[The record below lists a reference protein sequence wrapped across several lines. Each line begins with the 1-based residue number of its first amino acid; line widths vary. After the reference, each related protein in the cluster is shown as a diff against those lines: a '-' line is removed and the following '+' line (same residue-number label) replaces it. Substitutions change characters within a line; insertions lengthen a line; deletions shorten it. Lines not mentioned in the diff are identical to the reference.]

1 MQHIIN
7 RLILALSIL
16 SLWTLFTPSAQA
28 QTFAPTDCPIDTPAS
43 VTVECGTVTVT
54 ADRAADTG
62 AIDIAIMHYRSAHP
76 DATPVFLLAGG
87 PGLSG
92 ILAFGLDYGDSIAPF
107 LAERDVII
115 FDQRGV
121 GLSGKLTCAGGVS
134 EGGARFDVAFPG
146 AAFADFFS
154 QTIADCGAQFAADGV
169 NIAAYTSA
177 ASAADIADI
186 AAALGYE
193 KINLYGSSYGTRY
206 AQAVMADY
214 PDLLNAVVLDSTL
227 PTAANPAADALAA
240 FNHAL
245 ETLFTACETD
255 AYCAAAYP
263 NLRADF
269 DTALQNLAAE
279 SVTIDGISQQSGEA
293 FPVAVNNNVFLGIV
307 FNGFY
312 TPETVRLLPGAIAG
326 AAVGD
331 YTLLGQIAGN
341 FLAPEGNIAG
351 MLADGMQYAVTCG
364 EETAFEQR
372 AAVEAALAAFPHLA
386 YPLYTGPQ
394 LGPAIFD
401 ACATWATAAPD
412 AMWNQPV
419 ISAVPT
425 LILGGQFDMITPTYW
440 SAAMVHNLPNG
451 AFYEFP
457 GLAHVTAD
465 GDNCPMMMVQDFL
478 RDPATAPTDC
488 RTAMPALT
496 FEIVPPVAAATPT
509 EEAAVTEEASAE
521 SATDTPPAATASAMG
536 DILLV
541 PVDDVSG
548 ARVLVPEGWIEAG
561 DSTFAAP
568 DGSITLTQQAITAPS
583 AAFVLPVVAAQIGVS
598 DLGVP
603 TEVIIGDVTWRRYTV
618 TVEDRAV
625 EIAVAEQSGV
635 YLVLLN
641 APLDQR
647 DALIEAILLPALA
660 GFNAAE

>member
-1 MQHIIN
+1 MQRIIN
-7 RLILALSIL
+7 RLILTLGIL
-16 SLWTLFTPSAQA
+16 SLWTLFTTAAQA
-28 QTFAPTDCPIDTPAS
+28 QTFAPTACPIDTPAN
-43 VTVECGTVTVT
+43 VMVDCGTVTVT
-54 ADRAADTG
+54 ADRARDTG
-62 AIDIAIMHYRSAHP
+62 AIDIAIMHYRSDHP
-76 DATPVFLLAGG
+76 DAPPVFLLAGG

-92 ILAFGLDYGDSIAPF
+92 ILSFGMDYEASIAPF

-121 GLSGKLTCAGGVS
+121 GLSGALTCASGVS
-134 EGGARFDVAFPG
+134 VGGARFDMAFPG
-146 AAFADFFS
+146 AVFADFFS
-154 QTIADCGAQFAADGV
+154 QTIADCGAQFAADRV
-169 NIAAYTSA
+169 NVAAYTSA

-193 KINLYGSSYGTRY
+193 TINLYGSSYGTRY

-214 PDLLNAVVLDSTL
+214 PDLLNAVVLDSAL
-227 PTAANPAADALAA
+227 PAAISPAAEALAA

-269 DTALQNLAAE
+269 DTALENLAAE
-279 SVTIDGISQQSGEA
+279 SVTIDGISRESGA
-293 FPVAVNNNVFLGIV
+293 TFPVAVNNNVFLGII

-312 TPETVRLLPGAIAG
+312 SPETVRLLPGAISG
-326 AAVGD
+326 TAVGD
-331 YTLLGQIAGN
+331 YILLGQIAGA

-372 AAVEAALAAFPHLA
+372 AAVEASLAAFPHLA

-394 LGPAIFD
+394 LGPEIFD
-401 ACATWATAAPD
+401 ACATWAIAAPD

-419 ISAVPT
+419 ISTLPT

-451 AFYEFP
+451 TFYEFP
-457 GLAHVTAD
+457 GLAHVTAA
-465 GDNCPMMMVQDFL
+465 GDNCPMLMVQDFL
-478 RDPATAPTDC
+478 RDPATAPADC
-488 RTAMPALT
+488 RAAMPALT
-496 FEIVPPVAAATPT
+496 FEIVPRTTAAVAEATPT
-509 EEAAVTEEASAE
+509 DAAAEE
-521 SATDTPPAATASAMG
+521 ATDTPPAATASDMG

-568 DGSITLTQQAITAPS
+568 DGSVILTQQAVTAPS
-583 AAFVLPVVAAQIGVS
+583 ADFVLPVVAVQIGVN
-598 DLGVP
+598 DLGDP
-603 TEVIIGDVTWRRYTV
+603 TEIVTGDVTWRRYTV
-618 TVEDRAV
+618 TVEGRAV
-625 EIAVAEQSGV
+625 EIAVAEQSSV
-635 YLVLLN
+635 YLVLMN
-641 APLDQR
+641 APLEQR
-647 DALIEAILLPALA
+647 DALVEAVFLPALA